1 MKRLSILACGL
12 PATALLLAGCAGRPP
27 LQWPSPA
34 SSLRTEIAAQ
44 AQAPAPAAS
53 AATLR
58 PQAAAAAASSAVA
71 EPPPEPRFDLIVSGA
86 LARDV
91 FQSMVSDTRY
101 SMLMHPEVTG
111 NMSVT
116 LRSVTV
122 REALES
128 IRDVYGYDFRI
139 DGRRITVYPPTMQTR
154 IFTVNYL
161 TSQRKGRSDVRVT
174 SSSAPFMNAQNS
186 TGSGGGSNGGSN
198 ASSAPDNS
206 QITTTSNSDFW
217 TETAD
222 ALRGLLG
229 KAEGRLVIA
238 SPQAGT
244 IAVRA
249 MPDELRQVDQFLRAS
264 RVAVERQVMLEA
276 KIVEVEL
283 REGYQSGV
291 DWSLLGATGAAGQTS
306 GVTNN
311 ALVANNRGLPTL
323 PAALA
328 STLLDAVGLPAASSG
343 TLGLS
348 LATKG
353 FQAVLGFLESHGD
366 VQILSSPRVATLNN
380 QKAVLKVG
388 VDEYFVTGVTGGSS
402 SNNSNNSG
410 TTTSTP
416 TVTLT
421 PFFSGIALDVTPQI
435 DEGGMITLHLRPSVT
450 AVTEKTKQVDLG
462 SAGNYKLPLASSSV
476 NETDT
481 VVRVPD
487 GNIVAIGGLMQAETT
502 NRQSG
507 VPGSNGN
514 VVTRTLLGN
523 RSDSGRKRELVVLI
537 KPTIIK
543 NSDDWQRSTA
553 LALASFEPPPQR
565 TVVVKAPPAALPAA
579 PAPAAATATATA
591 TAPTAASTA
600 TPAAASTVSPA
611 TAPPAAAAPAPA
623 PVVLSATLPLPAPK
637 PAFVSATTV
646 NVR

>member
-1 MKRLSILACGL
+1 MKRPVSVMSLASGM
-12 PATALLLAGCAGRPP
+12 PALAAFALLSGCADRLP
-27 LQWPSPA
+27 LQWTSPGSSIRAEIDSQAHPSKA
-34 SSLRTEIAAQ
+34 AAAQ
-44 AQAPAPAAS
+44 PAVADRTPAPMAPAAP
-53 AATLR
+53 AL
-58 PQAAAAAASSAVA
+58 V
-71 EPPPEPRFDLIVSGA
+71 EPPEPRFDLIVSGA

-111 NMSVT
+111 SMSVT

-174 SSSAPFMNAQNS
+174 SSSAPFLNANN
-186 TGSGGGSNGGSN
+186 GSGGNGTGNGGANSN
-198 ASSAPDNS
+198 SAPDNS

-229 KAEGRLVIA
+229 KAEGRLVIT

-249 MPDELRQVDQFLRAS
+249 MPDELRQVDLFLRAS
-264 RVAVERQVMLEA
+264 RIAVERQVMLEA

-283 REGYQSGV
+283 REGYQSGI

-306 GVTNN
+306 GVASN

-323 PAALA
+323 PSTLA
-328 STLLDAVGLPAASSG
+328 SALLDTVSLPTATSG

-348 LATKG
+348 LAAKG

-388 VDEYFVTGVTGGSS
+388 VDEYFVTGITGGST
-402 SNNSNNSG
+402 SNNSG
-410 TTTSTP
+410 NTGSTTSTP

-435 DEGGMITLHLRPSVT
+435 DEAGMITLHLRPSVT

-462 SAGNYKLPLASSSV
+462 AAGNYKLPLASSSV

-487 GNIVAIGGLMQAETT
+487 GNIVAIGGLMQTELN

-514 VVTRTLLGN
+514 AITRTLFGN
-523 RSDSGRKRELVVLI
+523 RNDSGRKRELVVLI
-537 KPTIIK
+537 KPTIIRTAE
-543 NSDDWQRSTA
+543 DWQRSTDQA
-553 LALASFEPPPQR
+553 LAGLQSAPQR
-565 TVVVKAPPAALPAA
+565 TVVVNAAQASVAA
-579 PAPAAATATATA
+579 
-591 TAPTAASTA
+591 
-600 TPAAASTVSPA
+600 
-611 TAPPAAAAPAPA
+611 AAAAPA
-623 PVVLSATLPLPAPK
+623 T
-637 PAFVSATTV
+637 
-646 NVR
+646 R